1 MWFSKYLFFICL
13 KLCFHVSRFL
23 QEKKDPNRGASGF
36 NITSWNCTIQGT
48 ETSWPWTHLSGE
60 RLERPFWNVKVIVDL
75 PGSLNRPFQWKI
87 TKISKLLTLDLSQDT
102 IIIMGFIPAQRPG
115 QKNLPNVGCTIFS
128 SPLYWRDL
136 QSSRLSSDVNE
147 YASSVSSS
155 LKKRPGNMK
164 YVWKIV
170 IARLHL
176 ASFQASSANCGG
188 SIVDGRNGNVD
199 ANNASLLYAL
209 CRPIIKF
216 LNLHEFAETK
226 KQLAVFL
233 LQSWKFLEGIESFNR
248 NLIIPT
254 PELCTWDSSRASPPA
269 SRQVWRAWKALVHW
283 KISTLGCMEPCN
295 R

>member
-87 TKISKLLTLDLSQDT
+87 TKISKLITLDLSQDT

-226 KQLAVFL
+226 KQLAVFCCRAENSL
-233 LQSWKFLEGIESFNR
+233 KASNHLIETSSFQHLSFAHGTHPGHHPR
-248 NLIIPT
+248 H
-254 PELCTWDSSRASPPA
+254 RARYGGHGRP
-269 SRQVWRAWKALVHW
+269 LVHW